1 MKEITTFGSSGC
13 SGEEESAIASVCV
26 CASECAAARG
36 TRRAA
41 AACGKRPTASGRR
54 QAARGVRQA
63 RRAMCVSQ
71 ARELSTC
78 VERVAKRTSFFSIT
92 EAFLVVSIVNSI
104 APALGD

>member
-41 AACGKRPTASGRR
+41 GAAATASGRR

>member
-26 CASECAAARG
+26 CASECAARG

-41 AACGKRPTASGRR
+41 AATASGLR